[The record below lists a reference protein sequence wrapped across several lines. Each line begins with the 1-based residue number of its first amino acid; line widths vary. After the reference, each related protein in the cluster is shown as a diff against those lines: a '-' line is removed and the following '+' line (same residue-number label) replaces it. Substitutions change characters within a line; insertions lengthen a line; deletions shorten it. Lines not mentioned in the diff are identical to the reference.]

1 MSERFKN
8 EGFTSER
15 GANEAERERART
27 ERAQRAR
34 SESARF
40 KKAFRLDRRSGADAH
55 ARVAEELQH
64 HMELA
69 IEELVD
75 AGWDE
80 REARHEALRRFGDLS
95 AAQEYCEAVQTR
107 MGRSERRRAM
117 LSFDELRQ
125 DVKYA
130 VRSLRNAPGYTALV
144 VLTLSFGIAAN
155 TTIFSVMNPYLFR
168 PLPFGEPETLVH
180 VNQINPTTGWDMD
193 RFSYPQYVDW
203 AERSRAFTD
212 VGAYVYGVVNVT
224 GAEGPEQIQHAEL
237 TANMF
242 DVLDAPAAL
251 GRTFR
256 PEEGEPG
263 GAPVVVLAH
272 GLWERR
278 YGADPGVIGRAI
290 STDGI
295 QRTVIGVMPPEF
307 NFPYGGVK
315 LWIPI
320 QLSAASA
327 PRGSAA
333 YQLVGRLA
341 EGWTLERTRNE
352 LVGIQEELAAAYP
365 ETDSRMA
372 GVTVKPLREA
382 LNFAWDILRV
392 LFVVLLGAV
401 GFVLL
406 IACANVASLTLARG
420 SGRLREISVRAA
432 IGAHRGR
439 IVRQLL
445 TESLVLSLA
454 GGALGVALS
463 YWITTLLDPIIPEDL
478 FKIGGI
484 TLDRAVLGF
493 SLFVTLLTPIA
504 FGLMPALSASRL
516 DLTLGLKEGSKGS
529 RGPSSSRGRRAL
541 VATQVALAVVLVT
554 SAGLMLRSFTAV
566 QGLDLGFDADR
577 IATAEIVLSEDEY
590 PSAEE
595 RRAFMREAV
604 ASIARVS
611 GVRATSAVNWLPLN
625 HESISYQVAPA
636 GMEGAPGEEW
646 PLATGNFVH
655 PGYFETMAIDRIAG
669 RDFGA
674 LDGPESERVVI
685 VNRTLAE
692 RFWPNGESVGQS
704 LLIGDP
710 ANPDRASVVGVVG
723 DVRHVDLDPGSVGPQ
738 IYRPS
743 LQAGARRFFLVAST
757 AADPADVVGGVRA
770 AMTSLAPNLPL
781 TIRPMNDVVAENEI
795 QWSLGSIFLGIFGV
809 GALLLATLGIYGLV
823 SFSVAQREREMGVRM
838 ALGANGSE
846 LRRAVLG
853 DGLRLTSMGLLV
865 GLAVALGVG
874 RLISSMLYGVDPAD
888 PATFAA
894 VLGLFLGVSALASVV
909 PAARAAR
916 TDPIRA
922 LRAE

>member
-1 MSERFKN
+1 MSERFK
-8 EGFTSER
+8 SER
-15 GANEAERERART
+15 FKSEGAANEAERERA
-27 ERAQRAR
+27 ESAR
-34 SESARF
+34 PESARF
-40 KKAFRLDRRSGADAH
+40 EKAFRLDRRSEADAH
-55 ARVAEELQH
+55 ACVAEELQH

-95 AAQEYCEAVQTR
+95 EAQEYCEAVQTR

-117 LSFDELRQ
+117 LSFDELGQ

-212 VGAYVYGVVNVT
+212 VGAYVYGAANVT
-224 GAEGPEQIQHAEL
+224 GAEGPEQIQFAEL

-278 YGADPGVIGRAI
+278 YGADPSVIGRAI

-341 EGWTLERTRNE
+341 DGWTLERTRNE

-372 GVTVKPLREA
+372 GVSVKPLRAA

-484 TLDRAVLGF
+484 TIDRAVLGF
-493 SLFVTLLTPIA
+493 SLVVTLLTPIA
-504 FGLMPALSASRL
+504 FGLMPAVSASRL

-529 RGPSSSRGRRAL
+529 RGLSFSRGRRAL
-541 VATQVALAVVLVT
+541 VVTQVALAVVLVT

-566 QGLDLGFDADR
+566 QRLDLGFDADR
-577 IATAEIVLSEDEY
+577 IATTEIVLSEDEY

-611 GVRATSAVNWLPLN
+611 GVRAASAVNWLPLN
-625 HESISYQVAPA
+625 HESIPYQVAPA
-636 GMEGAPGEEW
+636 GFMEGAPGEEW
-646 PLATGNFVH
+646 PLGTGNFVH
-655 PGYFETMAIDRIAG
+655 PGYFETMAIERIAG

-692 RFWPNGESVGQS
+692 RFWPNGEAVGQS

-770 AMTSLAPNLPL
+770 AMTSLARDLPL
-781 TIRPMNDVVAENEI
+781 TIRPMNDIVAENEI
-795 QWSLGSIFLGIFGV
+795 QWSLGSIFLGIFGG

-838 ALGANGSE
+838 ALGATGSE
-846 LRRAVLG
+846 IRRAVLG
-853 DGLRLTSMGLLV
+853 DGLRLTSIGLLV
-865 GLAVALGVG
+865 GLAAALGVG

-888 PATFAA
+888 PATLAA

-909 PAARAAR
+909 PASRAAR